1 MKKKIILLFILI
13 LMPGVVLASEEYQNY
28 FGITMTEEEYSNLYE
43 LGFTEDEIYYMS
55 ESEFNYNKDLNGNL
69 EATSTRYFANIIRYD
84 ATGRIISNSDMEITE
99 EDYNAEVVMP
109 LSDGYTET
117 TYKKMRTTIAA
128 NGAKYRYKVTLTW
141 KIMPA
146 VRSYD
151 IIGIGCV
158 SSKVYISGDT
168 QRFSQTYCVNNSCT
182 NTATYSTRMTGA
194 NGSGVS
200 FKVPSSTSITSMQS
214 FFYYDVNKNTT
225 NTITYMLAYGDY
237 SHAVETVTAG
247 AAQGFGVNQA
257 GIYLNDAIDSS
268 YDSIDSADAE
278 WYGSW

>member
-84 ATGRIISNSDMEITE
+84 ATGRIISNNDMEITE
-99 EDYNAEVVMP
+99 EDYNAEAVMP
-109 LSDGYTET
+109 LSDGNTET
-117 TYKKMRTTIAA
+117 TYKKMRTTIAS
-128 NGAKYRYKVTLTW
+128 NGSYYRYKVTLTW
-141 KIMPA
+141 KIMPV

-151 IIGIGCV
+151 IIGIGCM
-158 SSKVYISGDT
+158 SSAVYVIANS

-182 NTATYSTRMTGA
+182 NAATYNSRSTGA
-194 NGSGVS
+194 NGSGVN

-214 FFYYDVNKNTT
+214 FFYYDVAKDTD
-225 NTITYMLAYGDY
+225 IVTYMLAYGDY
-237 SHAVETVTAG
+237 SHATKTIG
-247 AAQGFGVNQA
+247 ANASQAFYVNQA
-257 GIYLNDAIDSS
+257 GIILDDSIES
-268 YDSIDSADAE
+268 YYDSIDSADAE

>member
-1 MKKKIILLFILI
+1 MKKKIILLFILF

-43 LGFTEDEIYYMS
+43 LGFTEEEIYYMS

-128 NGAKYRYKVTLTW
+128 NGSYYRYKVTLTW

-151 IIGIGCV
+151 IIGIGCM
-158 SSKVYISGDT
+158 SSAVYIVGNT
-168 QRFSQTYCVNNSCT
+168 QRFSQTYCIENSCT
-182 NTATYSTRMTGA
+182 NTASYNTRSTGA
-194 NGSGVS
+194 NGSGVN

-214 FFYYDVNKNTT
+214 FFYYDVYKNT
-225 NTITYMLAYGDY
+225 NTVTYMLAYGDY
-237 SHAVETVTAG
+237 AHATQTISEG
-247 AAQGFGVNQA
+247 ASQGFWVNQV
-257 GIYLNDAIDSS
+257 GIRLDDEISS
-268 YDSIDSADAE
+268 YYDSIDSADAE
-278 WYGSW
+278 WEGSW

>member
-1 MKKKIILLFILI
+1 MKKKILFLFILMFI
-13 LMPGVVLASEEYQNY
+13 PGVVLASEEYQNY

-55 ESEFNYNKDLNGNL
+55 ENEFNYNKDLNGNL

-99 EDYNAEVVMP
+99 EDYNAELVMS
-109 LSDGYTET
+109 LSDGYIET
-117 TYKKMRTTIAA
+117 TYKKLRTTIAA
-128 NGAKYRYKVTLTW
+128 NGTKYRYKVTLTW
-141 KIMPA
+141 KKMPA

-151 IIGIGCV
+151 IIGIGCM
-158 SSKVYISGDT
+158 SSAVFVSGDT
-168 QRFSQTYCVNNSCT
+168 QRFSQTYCVDTSCT

-214 FFYYDVNKNTT
+214 FFYYDVSKNTT
-225 NTITYMLAYGDY
+225 NTVTYMLAYGDY
-237 SHAVETVTAG
+237 AHATSTVTEG
-247 AAQGFGVNQA
+247 AAQGFSVNQI
-257 GIYLNDAIDSS
+257 GVKLNDAIEDS
-268 YDSIDSADAE
+268 YDSMDSANAE

>member
-1 MKKKIILLFILI
+1 MKKKIILLFILV

-128 NGAKYRYKVTLTW
+128 NGTKYRYKVTLTW

-151 IIGIGCV
+151 IIGIGCM
-158 SSKVYISGDT
+158 SSAVYVSGDS
-168 QRFSQTYCVNNSCT
+168 QRFSQTYCIGNSCT
-182 NTATYSTRMTGA
+182 NTATYSSRATSS
-194 NGSGVS
+194 NGSGVN

-214 FFYYDVNKNTT
+214 FFYYDVEKNS
-225 NTITYMLAYGDY
+225 NTVTFMLAYGDY
-237 SHAVETVTAG
+237 SHATQTITENSSKL
-247 AAQGFGVNQA
+247 FYVNQS
-257 GIYLNDAIDSS
+257 GIVLNDSIESY